1 MNLEGVEKTML
12 LTLFAKAQHSQ
23 EKNHKFYDKKAI
35 EVLSKVEYDFTI
47 ANKDKKNENGR
58 NWKNNRT

>member
-23 EKNHKFYDKKAI
+23 KKPQIFRSKSNRCNITNRLRFYHRRQGQVHEI
-35 EVLSKVEYDFTI
+35 WGNI
-47 ANKDKKNENGR
+47 Q
-58 NWKNNRT
+58 NNSA

>member
-1 MNLEGVEKTML
+1 MKLEGVEKTML